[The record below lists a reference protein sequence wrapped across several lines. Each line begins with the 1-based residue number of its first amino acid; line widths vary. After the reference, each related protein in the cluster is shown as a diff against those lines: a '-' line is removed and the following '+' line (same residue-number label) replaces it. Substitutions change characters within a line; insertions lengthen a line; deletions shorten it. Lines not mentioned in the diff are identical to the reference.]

1 MTPPPRPVP
10 AVLAVVLR
18 GAEVLLVRRA
28 NPPDAGLWGF
38 PGGKLDW
45 GETLAAATLRE
56 LAEETG
62 VRARYGGVI
71 TTLEVIAPP
80 FHYVLIASRCDW
92 IAGEPVAGD
101 DALAAGWV
109 ALDDLAGRDDLSLD
123 VARLAA
129 MARG

>member
-1 MTPPPRPVP
+1 MTSAAPSAHDGDPMPQF
-10 AVLAVVLR
+10 A
-18 GAEVLLVRRA
+18 A
-28 NPPDAGLWGF
+28 NLSMMYTEHAF
-38 PGGKLDW
+38 LDRFK
-45 GETLAAATLRE
+45 AAAADGFDAVEFLFPYDHPPAEIAAR
-56 LAEETG
+56 LADNG
-62 VRARYGGVI
+62 LKQV
-71 TTLEVIAPP
+71 LFNAPP
-80 FHYVLIASRCDW
+80 GDW